1 MLPDEPACV
10 KKNLSEVYI
19 IRVSRNN
26 FRIHVLFLPVSL
38 LELLELPADDGGE
51 GAPHHRPGNPVL
63 RQARREQVDVARV
76 VVDAA
81 KVALRGP
88 TEFDF

>member
-1 MLPDEPACV
+1 MLY
-10 KKNLSEVYI
+10 L
-19 IRVSRNN
+19 
-26 FRIHVLFLPVSL
+26 LPVSL

-76 VVDAA
+76 VVNAA
-81 KVALRGP
+81 RVKLRGP
-88 TEFDF
+88 TGFDIGFRVYIPNIIIILMG

>member
-1 MLPDEPACV
+1 MLY
-10 KKNLSEVYI
+10 L
-19 IRVSRNN
+19 
-26 FRIHVLFLPVSL
+26 LPVSL

-51 GAPHHRPGNPVL
+51 GASHHRPGNPVL

-76 VVDAA
+76 VVNAA
-81 KVALRGP
+81 RVALRGP

>member
-1 MLPDEPACV
+1 M
-10 KKNLSEVYI
+10 KKNLSEVHI
-19 IRVSRNN
+19 ISVETTSYSM
-26 FRIHVLFLPVSL
+26 LYLLPVSL

-81 KVALRGP
+81 RVKLRGP
-88 TEFDF
+88 TGFDI